1 MIFSPSPAQISTSNI
16 VIDVSKTNLPSFV
29 NSQGVV
35 QIIPTTIMKSDN
47 VGFSQGRSVAT
58 SSEWVGYA
66 LPKGESETSSPLE
79 TFAHSLVSAR
89 VRLIDRASGS
99 RAVLSIPNV
108 NSGSVVDIAVTPNYV
123 AIVGPDHS
131 VTVQKVPSSWDQ
143 DAPPVELILH
153 ISAKGSESDKDV
165 SGIGRAIKV
174 EWIRRDGGDLL
185 AIGGQEGV
193 VVIKPTDL
201 VDEQNLTFAELARR
215 FKVLKTDGV
224 S

>member
-1 MIFSPSPAQISTSNI
+1 MQA
-16 VIDVSKTNLPSFV
+16 
-29 NSQGVV
+29 
-35 QIIPTTIMKSDN
+35 
-47 VGFSQGRSVAT
+47 
-58 SSEWVGYA
+58 YY
-66 LPKGESETSSPLE
+66 
-79 TFAHSLVSAR
+79 LVSAR

-108 NSGSVVDIAVTPNYV
+108 NSGTVVDIAVTPNYV

-153 ISAKGSESDKDV
+153 ISARGAESDKDV
-165 SGIGRAIKV
+165 AGIGRAIKV

-185 AIGGQEGV
+185 AIGGSEGV

-215 FKVLKTDGV
+215 YKVLKTDGV
-224 S
+224 SAFLDRAVFEVSS